1 MNKKSDK
8 TWELTAECRFTIT
21 QEDIDDIMVGAL
33 EGGINYWCK
42 GAEVVGEYLGEFASD
57 QISRGG
63 SLKLYDAENENVY
76 LLTLENFCKGLK
88 LLVEMGYDEYHSV
101 KGGKVDPCNIDAE
114 IADRIIQLAVFD
126 EIVYA

>member
-1 MNKKSDK
+1 MNKKAEK
-8 TWELTAECRFTIT
+8 AWELTAECRFTIT

-42 GAEVVGEYLGEFASD
+42 EAEVVGDYLGEFASD

-76 LLTLENFCKGLK
+76 LLTPEKFFKGMK
-88 LLVEMGYDEYHSV
+88 LLVEKGYDEYHAV
-101 KGGKVDPCNIDAE
+101 KGGKVDPCNIDAV